1 MFISATLIDIMYREL
16 LGEEVLAA
24 TELEGYCLLSWTK
37 VLRMG
42 PQHAPTPKTTLGEAR
57 QLSHTTY
64 LPLPYSFL
72 EKFINF
78 PR

>member
-42 PQHAPTPKTTLGEAR
+42 PAGGLHVAAMLALSWESSAACAHAKDDLG
-57 QLSHTTY
+57 
-64 LPLPYSFL
+64 
-72 EKFINF
+72 
-78 PR
+78 